1 MDRQEVEQ
9 FIKQTFTNIDQ
20 DYPWENYP
28 TYTIF
33 RHTNS
38 RKWFALIAQIHYSTF
53 IPNQDG
59 NVNFLNIK
67 CDPDLIE
74 DLIRRPGFF
83 PAYHMNKKHWTT
95 ILLDHTAPADQ
106 IKTLIDLSYKLT
118 LKHRWT

>member
-53 IPNQDG
+53 IPNQNG

-74 DLIRRPGFF
+74 DLVRRPGFF
-83 PAYHMNKKHWTT
+83 PAYHMNKKHWVT
-95 ILLDHTAPADQ
+95 ILLNHTTPADQ

-118 LKHRWT
+118 LKHR

>member
-1 MDRQEVEQ
+1 MDRREVEQ
-9 FIKQTFTNIDQ
+9 FIKQAFINIDQ

-33 RHTNS
+33 RHTDS

-53 IPNQDG
+53 IPDQDG

-74 DLIRRPGFF
+74 DLVRRPGFS
-83 PAYHMNKKHWTT
+83 PPTT
-95 ILLDHTAPADQ
+95 
-106 IKTLIDLSYKLT
+106 
-118 LKHRWT
+118 